1 MYARNLTLDGLR
13 DLDHAFVNLM
23 HKFRTVHISMG
34 YKGVTIR
41 FEFQSLLFP
50 SEDGDIDKQ
59 AADRYREL
67 AAKCGIRVNPD
78 SLKVE
83 DSGFFVY
90 VDAHYDK
97 GYYRA
102 QV

>member
-41 FEFQSLLFP
+41 FEFQSLLFSP
-50 SEDGDIDKQ
+50 SENVE
-59 AADRYREL
+59 AEAERRYKEL
-67 AAKCGIRVNPD
+67 AAKCGIIVNPD

-83 DSGFFVY
+83 DSGFFVF

-97 GYYRA
+97 GYHRA
-102 QV
+102 